1 MLSWPAAIQFF
12 CASISSRSRHRI
24 VQIICVILIV
34 CTQSPGHAAEEEPE
48 YRVLMLF
55 GSERITLWIQ
65 EFNERLLQAI
75 PTDLELNVTLE
86 MLPLQT
92 DRSLEQLADSLHSQH
107 QNHDPDLV
115 VSVLPEAVEF
125 DHQYGQIYAPDATR
139 LFILPTPEVV
149 RAVSD
154 EPDHYL
160 LESGI
165 SDAAISTV
173 TLIPELIPEVQQIYT
188 IGGASPG
195 DVSYFSRVRSAIEE
209 MEIDIPVTYL
219 QGLPTNELLDAL
231 HTSPSPENTV
241 IVLSTYDED
250 RNGIQMRT
258 GIIPELIGDHTNIPV
273 FALFDIVL
281 GMGAVIGGSITD
293 AELYADRA
301 AEMILALRDGSTNLD
316 SVPPP
321 VGNVFDAERLRR
333 YGINR
338 NLLPVGTELI
348 NDDQPLWQQYMTEI
362 VIASS
367 IIVFQLILIIAL
379 VQAMRRQEKA
389 ELLLRQTQKM
399 EALGKV
405 SGGVAHDFN
414 NVLMAIMGNAE
425 MAKLY
430 MSKEPET
437 AKNLLDKV
445 LTASDRARD
454 LVTQIL
460 MFSRKADEEDM
471 KPVNLRATLKETV
484 DMLRNS
490 AHKPMQVELY
500 CPDNLWKVK
509 ANTTQIQQVIMNLC
523 NNAQDAMDESG
534 IVEIEVRNESLVDS
548 RKLFQQVLP
557 VGDYLSITIRDNGEG
572 ISKEYISK
580 VFEPFYTT
588 KDHDKGT
595 GLGLALVYGII
606 KAHGGFID
614 IHSEVNVGT
623 AITCYLKASSEEVS
637 QEEAIAKQESKF
649 GRKESILLIDD
660 DQMVLDAISKILT
673 ELGYSV
679 DAYNRP
685 VEALYSFKRRA
696 QDYDL
701 IFSDLSMPEMDGMRL
716 IQNIRETRPEIPSI
730 LCTGYLDSL
739 NQLEAESMKNFSTLK
754 KPFNVEEI
762 SRKVHAAL
770 AA

>member
-1 MLSWPAAIQFF
+1 MLAWPAAKQFF
-12 CASISSRSRHRI
+12 CSSVSSRYKHRI
-24 VQIICVILIV
+24 IQIICVILIV
-34 CTQSPGHAAEEEPE
+34 CTQSRGHAAEEEPE
-48 YRVLMLF
+48 YRILMLF

-65 EFNERLLQAI
+65 DFNERLLQAI

-92 DRSLEQLADSLHSQH
+92 DGSLEQLAYSLSSQH

-125 DHQYGQIYAPDATR
+125 DYLYGQIYAPDATR

-165 SDAAISTV
+165 SEAAKSTV
-173 TLIPELIPEVQQIYT
+173 TLIPELIPEVEQIYT

-195 DVSYFSRVRSAIEE
+195 DISYFSRVRSAIEE

-231 HTSPSPENTV
+231 QTSPSPENTV

-258 GIIPELIGDHTNIPV
+258 GIIPELIGEHTDIPV

-281 GMGAVIGGSITD
+281 GMGAVVGGSITD
-293 AELYADRA
+293 AELYGERA

-362 VIASS
+362 VVASS
-367 IIVFQLILIIAL
+367 IIIFQLILIIAL
-379 VQAMRRQEKA
+379 IQAMRRQEKA

-430 MSKEPET
+430 MGKEPET
-437 AKNLLDKV
+437 AKSLLDKV
-445 LTASDRARD
+445 LTASDRARN

-471 KPVNLRATLKETV
+471 KSVNLRATLKETV

-490 AHKPMQVELY
+490 AHKPMRVELY
-500 CPDNLWKVK
+500 CPDNLWNVK

-534 IVEIEVRNESLVDS
+534 VVEIEVRNESLVDS
-548 RKLFQQVLP
+548 RKLFQQQLP
-557 VGDYLSITIRDNGEG
+557 AGDYLAISIRDNGEG
-572 ISKEYISK
+572 ISKESISR

-623 AITCYLKASSEEVS
+623 AITCYLKASSEEIS
-637 QEEAIAKQESKF
+637 QEKTITKQESKF

-660 DQMVLDAISKILT
+660 DQMVLDAISKILI

-685 VEALYSFKRRA
+685 VEALYSFKQRA

-739 NQLEAESMKNFSTLK
+739 NQLEAETMTNFSTLK